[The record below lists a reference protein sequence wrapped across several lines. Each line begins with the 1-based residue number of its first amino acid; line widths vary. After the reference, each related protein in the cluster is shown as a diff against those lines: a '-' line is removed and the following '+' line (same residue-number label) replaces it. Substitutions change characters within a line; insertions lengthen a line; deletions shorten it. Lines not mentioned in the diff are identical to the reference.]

1 MLLYPPGTRGSYGKD
16 VNALKKNYRS
26 LITLQHKNELNL
38 GVAWG
43 CTWEYVRSNKHD
55 YFITQIDEEK
65 RKKNTFDE
73 SDDDEEEDSLDKFT
87 YSRYRDDV
95 WFRHTFTYNGKDLN
109 RFSDEYPDLEEDW
122 IEYYSPPPT
131 KSDFYIVKLG
141 QRYQWHFKKYETL
154 IKNK

>member
-38 GVAWG
+38 GVAWA

-65 RKKNTFDE
+65 RKKDTFDE
-73 SDDDEEEDSLDKFT
+73 SDDEEEDSLDKFT

-109 RFSDEYPDLEEDW
+109 RFSD
-122 IEYYSPPPT
+122 PPT